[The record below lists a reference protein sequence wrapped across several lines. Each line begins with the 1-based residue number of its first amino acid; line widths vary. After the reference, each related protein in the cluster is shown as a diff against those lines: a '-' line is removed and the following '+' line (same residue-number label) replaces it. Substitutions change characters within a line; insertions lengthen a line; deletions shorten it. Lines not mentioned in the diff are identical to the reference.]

1 MNINMG
7 MLTVL
12 SNLPGD
18 DLINSHESIRI
29 FISNNNQVRFSFLM
43 NKLARGVF
51 KKFIRPTDQC
61 NCRSYKKRYVYFS
74 TIQDA
79 VHTSRN

>member
-29 FISNNNQVRFSFLM
+29 FISNNNQVRFSFLT
-43 NKLARGVF
+43 NKLARGVL
-51 KKFIRPTDQC
+51 
-61 NCRSYKKRYVYFS
+61 
-74 TIQDA
+74 
-79 VHTSRN
+79 